1 MKKLLVALLMILFAN
16 MANAENYV
24 IFKSD
29 VVETAINQLV
39 SSENRQAAADEY
51 QKNMD
56 PETGKIS
63 VLGLYKVCI
72 AAGFNIQS
80 NDGYSLCR
88 NFLNFMITETENMG
102 IGISS
107 QQNCAN
113 QFNGVWT
120 LSSDGT
126 TYQCVGRDGYELVY
140 AGACSGENGECIKQ
154 FASLQTQG
162 SNGREFINAYGKL
175 HGLNLT
181 CHSVTETRRS
191 VANPLGQDY
200 IKCSA
205 GGRAYEFEFDD
216 LNQTPGDKSSHSENT
231 AICELYG
238 GKIVDTGDK
247 NTESIWQSCDISSEL
262 CNGAVADLAM
272 RTGHTVQY
280 QGYCRLSRKA
290 KVVSVV
296 DLHQIDGIDSRI
308 FYNAGAQMRMDT
320 AKPMVEEYLRTK
332 FPNETYIVCDTNP
345 RELNQ
350 GLGVDIDYVMSC
362 TVGAQRV
369 DFVFDDLSESF
380 DSDAATGMDIMQ
392 CIINGGTFNGETCRG
407 LTESECDALDAKLRA
422 SGSENG
428 AYYDDDMRACV
439 LGNAM
444 ATYQRNVVAGY
455 VVGAV
460 VIVGGTVLT
469 IASGGAAAPVVING
483 VAMLATDIGINY
495 AIDANHRRLSEKAAQ
510 KFVDFV
516 TDADACTTEQC
527 ALEVLEKHYATL
539 SGVMSDLNTDDQAV
553 VDETMDRLIGLI
565 QTEFVAC
572 GENESGQTVY
582 ASPADCAMQQ
592 SKLTLLDH
600 IDPYSEIA
608 LVIGSVIYDPG
619 YVVTRFTRLKNVTKT
634 ITETTGAMKFLA
646 NSMADNI
653 GKSLRTFDDINTQR
667 IVLQSNAEGLKQFL
681 AEQVDLI
688 EYAPNIDDATVYAN
702 GVAQRVSDLKS
713 WADEQLSAVEKLLK
727 DDSINEAN
735 KQLLEVYANDIS
747 DVTRQVQEIADKANA
762 TLEARTQS
770 LIAARIDVE
779 YGLVKQDA
787 RRTNTREYITEP
799 VMYFRAIPKTDKSPE
814 EIVQILNDAGIRAS
828 TDVSDQSA
836 WVINKAVASRDY
848 ETGYEL
854 VSPFLSP
861 ENAAKEFDIVN
872 DILEQNGIITFGA
885 VTPTTIQQIDPTSV
899 TGVSIAQARSNIRK
913 YFENDKELQDLVIEN
928 GLSLDA
934 ATDEELL
941 DILIFNKLDPDG
953 KNLYSINRLSKQ
965 YEGDD
970 VLYRGQKF
978 ATSDPSSAYA
988 NMAPKAGATGSVL
1001 GTPNLYYAAEY
1012 TGGNGT
1018 GVGLS
1023 GKNIGEIKVGNNN
1036 VGFLN
1041 VYNNNERNTFYGNYG
1056 IEYLSDINRDKILQP
1071 KYQNMTKKLYDS
1083 ETLITPQDNPI
1094 VDRYITTDCKFFTK
1108 LDENDGVHKLIM
1120 DAMAPDLSKTY
1131 NSEMLQRI
1139 ENVENEMTNGMVQT
1153 YDLPPDVINTLGG

>member
-1 MKKLLVALLMILFAN
+1 MKKLLVALLMVLFAN
-16 MANAENYV
+16 TAYAENYV

-72 AAGFNIQS
+72 ASGFNIQT

-88 NFLNFMITETENMG
+88 NFLNFMINETESMG
-102 IGISS
+102 VGIAS
-107 QQNCAN
+107 QKNCAN

-191 VANPLGQDY
+191 VANPFGQDY

-247 NTESIWQSCDISSEL
+247 YTESIWQSCDISSEL

-407 LTESECDALDAKLRA
+407 LTERECDALDAKLRA
-422 SGSENG
+422 SGSEKG

-483 VAMLATDIGINY
+483 VAMLVGDLAINY

-539 SGVMSDLNTDDQAV
+539 SGVMIDLNTEDQAV
-553 VDETMDRLIGLI
+553 VDATIDRLIGLI

-572 GENESGQTVY
+572 GENKSGQTVY

-619 YVVTRFTRLKNVTKT
+619 YVVTRFTRLNKITKLT
-634 ITETTGAMKFLA
+634 
-646 NSMADNI
+646 
-653 GKSLRTFDDINTQR
+653 
-667 IVLQSNAEGLKQFL
+667 
-681 AEQVDLI
+681 
-688 EYAPNIDDATVYAN
+688 
-702 GVAQRVSDLKS
+702 
-713 WADEQLSAVEKLLK
+713 
-727 DDSINEAN
+727 
-735 KQLLEVYANDIS
+735 NDIS
-747 DVTRQVQEIADKANA
+747 DAVKDVNKVISNNMTLELSMFDDVTHAQQALQSQARAASSLLVNNVDLIKNASSISEAQKYADEATQLAFILQDRADEAAALMADVSRNAGTYELTTDALRLAQQYSDNIAETAKQAQEIANQSNTALAAKRAQLNAAKESDVKAA
-762 TLEARTQS
+762 VA
-770 LIAARIDVE
+770 
-779 YGLVKQDA
+779 KMDA

-799 VMYFRAIPKTDKSPE
+799 VMYFRAIEPTNKSPA
-814 EIVQILNDAGIRAS
+814 EIVQILNDAGIRAT
-828 TDVSDQSA
+828 TDVSDKTA
-836 WVINKAVASRDY
+836 WVVNRASVSADGI
-848 ETGYEL
+848 TYEL

-861 ENAAKEFDIVN
+861 ETAPEQFDIVN
-872 DILEQNGIITFGA
+872 DLLAQNGVNLRGA
-885 VTPTTIQQIDPTSV
+885 VTPTTISQIDPTV
-899 TGVSIAQARSNIRK
+899 TTGISRDQAMSNIRK
-913 YFENDKELQDLVIEN
+913 YFNDNRDMFKEM
-928 GLSLDA
+928 GLTDT
-934 ATDEELL
+934 ATDDE
-941 DILIFNKLDPDG
+941 ILSTLVARNSFFNSEDNVSVMKKYTD
-953 KNLYSINRLSKQ
+953 NN
-965 YEGDD
+965 
-970 VLYRGQKF
+970 VLFRGQKF
-978 ATSDPSSAYA
+978 STSDETSAYA
-988 NMAPKAGATGSVL
+988 NMSPKPGTTGNVLATPDAVFAS
-1001 GTPNLYYAAEY
+1001 TYA
-1012 TGGNGT
+1012 GT
-1018 GVGLS
+1018 GALANGGAGVS
-1023 GKNIGEIKVGNNN
+1023 AQHVGNITVGNDR

-1041 VYNNNERNTFYGNYG
+1041 VYSGSPNDVYYGNVGIEQLDDINPNVPLSNHNNN
-1056 IEYLSDINRDKILQP
+1056 IP
-1071 KYQNMTKKLYDS
+1071 
-1083 ETLITPQDNPI
+1083 ETLITPTDNPVI
-1094 VDRYITTDCKFFTK
+1094 DRYMVVNDRYVK
-1108 LDENDGVHKLIM
+1108 LDANNAEHRLIM

-1139 ENVENEMTNGMVQT
+1139 ESIENEMTDGMVQT
-1153 YDLPPDVINTLGG
+1153 YDLPPDVINTFGVSMYGD

>member
-1 MKKLLVALLMILFAN
+1 MKRILFCVLLSFVTYSAR
-16 MANAENYV
+16 AESWML
-24 IFKSD
+24 FSAAA
-29 VVETAINQLV
+29 VEDSINTMV
-39 SSENRQAAADEY
+39 EPEYRAATADEY
-51 QKNMD
+51 EKQMD
-56 PETGKIS
+56 STNGKITASGILS
-63 VLGLYKVCI
+63 VCATAGWAINTDEGFYFCRGFVDNIAELSGVSSNAAKQCKQMNGIRTVLDDGSNQCI
-72 AAGFNIQS
+72 
-80 NDGYSLCR
+80 
-88 NFLNFMITETENMG
+88 
-102 IGISS
+102 
-107 QQNCAN
+107 
-113 QFNGVWT
+113 
-120 LSSDGT
+120 
-126 TYQCVGRDGYELVY
+126 GRDGTVLVY
-140 AGACSGENGECIKQ
+140 SNACRGGDGECVEF
-154 FASLQTQG
+154 FADLRTQVP
-162 SNGREFINAYGKL
+162 NALEFIYEYGKSN
-175 HGLNLT
+175 NLKFT
-181 CHSVTETRRS
+181 CSNEIVDIHKIGS
-191 VANPLGQDY
+191 DY

-205 GGRAYEFEFDD
+205 NKTAYEFKFDT
-216 LNQTPGDKSSHSENT
+216 LNQSYNRRMVDSEN
-231 AICELYG
+231 AALCKMFG
-238 GKIVDTGDK
+238 GTVAGTDDYWTMCDMERAKCDK
-247 NTESIWQSCDISSEL
+247 
-262 CNGAVADLAM
+262 LA
-272 RTGHTVQY
+272 TFAPTIGHSAMY
-280 QGYCRLSRKA
+280 QGSCRISRT
-290 KVVSVV
+290 VNTR
-296 DLHQIDGIDSRI
+296 DNIFLNHIDGVDSYV
-308 FYNAGAQMRMDT
+308 FYDVKIRSGV
-320 AKPMVEEYLRTK
+320 AKPMLEQYLTSIFPDEEYITCDSD
-332 FPNETYIVCDTNP
+332 IV
-345 RELNQ
+345 ELNDPTS
-350 GLGVDIDYVMSC
+350 LGTNWIMQC
-362 TVGAQRV
+362 TVGTQQV
-369 DFVFDDLSESF
+369 DFIFDELAPQ
-380 DSDAATGMDIMQ
+380 SDAQTMTGMDIMQ

-407 LTESECDALDAKLRA
+407 LTATECDALDAKLRA

-455 VVGAV
+455 VIGAV

-483 VAMLATDIGINY
+483 VAMLAGDLAINY
-495 AIDANHRRLSEKAAQ
+495 TIDANHRRLSEKAAK
-510 KFVDFV
+510 KFVNFV
-516 TDADACTTEQC
+516 TDANACTTEQC
-527 ALEVLEKHYATL
+527 ALGVLEKHYATL

-572 GENESGQTVY
+572 GKNDAGQTVY

-600 IDPYSEIA
+600 IDPISEVA
-608 LVIGSVIYDPG
+608 LIIGSVIYDPG
-619 YVVTRFTRLKNVTKT
+619 YVVARFTRLKNVTKT

-653 GKSLRTFDDINTQR
+653 GTSLRTFDDINTQR

-770 LIAARIDVE
+770 LIAARIDAE

-953 KNLYSINRLSKQ
+953 KNLYSIKRLSKQ

-988 NMAPKAGATGSVL
+988 NMAPKAGATGSVM

-1018 GVGLS
+1018 GIGLS

-1056 IEYLSDINRDKILQP
+1056 IEYLSDINRDNILWPQ
-1071 KYQNMTKKLYDS
+1071 YQNMTKKLYDS

-1094 VDRYITTDCKFFTK
+1094 VDRYITTDGKFFTK

-1139 ENVENEMTNGMVQT
+1139 ENVKNEMTNGVPQT
-1153 YDLPPDVINTLGG
+1153 YNLPENVMNSVSPGN